1 LGKINYTKKDM
12 ETDLDKIF
20 GANGEYRE
28 NENLK
33 VVHIPE
39 TYTAIAK
46 LAFDS
51 SCIEELSIPS
61 SVTEIG
67 DGAFL
72 CAKIKRLML
81 PDWKYWCEV
90 DMSGGEPT
98 EEVECDGELALV
110 NIGWTVPMGLSEHVF
125 VGGEEISTSIEIPD
139 TVKELKPGVLC
150 GLSKVEYIHLPN
162 TISTIGEGALSDCE
176 SLKEIN
182 IPESVTTIGVRAFFG
197 CESLTKVVI
206 PGTVRCISRWAFS
219 QCHGL
224 TTVVLTSGHTKIGYG
239 AFYACNNLRTVI
251 SLNPCP
257 PDCKDAFD
265 YGKELTLYVPAG
277 SVEAYA
283 NAEGWNKFK
292 EIKEIDPNET
302 LNYC

>member
-1 LGKINYTKKDM
+1 M

-39 TYTAIAK
+39 TYTAIAEE
-46 LAFDS
+46 AFDS
-51 SCIEELSIPS
+51 STIEELSIPS

-67 DGAFL
+67 AGAFA
-72 CAKIKRLML
+72 CAKIKRLIL
-81 PDWKYWCEV
+81 PDWEYWCEINLL
-90 DMSGGEPT
+90 GEWS
-98 EEVECDGELALV
+98 
-110 NIGWTVPMGLSEHVF
+110 NPMGLSERVF

-150 GLSKVEYIHLPN
+150 GLSKVEHIHLPN
-162 TISTIGEGALSDCE
+162 TISAIGEGALSDCE

-182 IPESVTTIGVRAFFG
+182 IPESVTTIGESAFMW
-197 CESLTKVVI
+197 CNSLTKVVI

-224 TTVVLTSGHTKIGYG
+224 TTVILTSGHTNIGYG

-251 SLNPCP
+251 SLNPWP
-257 PDCKDAFD
+257 PECADASE
-265 YGKELTLYVPAG
+265 YGKELTLYVPTG

-292 EIKEIDPNET
+292 EIKEIDSNET